1 MNPNLN
7 ELLRW
12 SVANSTNPPDASAIS
27 NQGLNPNSL
36 NALFGGPTDA
46 ELMITSMEAIRSSNP
61 DVKLE
66 DKLVA
71 FDNFEQLVENIDN
84 ANNLESTRL
93 WGPLL
98 ECLDHEEGG
107 IRKMAAWCIGT
118 AVQNNIKG
126 QEMLLAKA
134 GLPKLV
140 KIATA
145 EGEATQVRKK
155 AIYALSSAC
164 RNYQPAMDVL
174 TDELRKLGKRS
185 ASVDAKDMEACDE
198 LMEAL
203 KEAAF
208 ANS

>member
-1 MNPNLN
+1 MNPGLN
-7 ELLRW
+7 ELLKW
-12 SVANSTNPPDASAIS
+12 SVANSTNPPEASAIS

-36 NALFGGPTDA
+36 SALFGGPSDT
-46 ELMITSMEAIRSSNP
+46 ELMIKSMEAISSINP
-61 DVKLE
+61 SVNLE

-84 ANNLESTRL
+84 ANNLEPAQL

-98 ECLDHEEGG
+98 DCLDHEEGE

-118 AVQNNIKG
+118 AVQNNLKG
-126 QEMLLAKA
+126 QETLLAKA

-140 KIATA
+140 KLAISD
-145 EGEATQVRKK
+145 GEAANIRKK

-174 TDELRKLGKRS
+174 TNELRSLGKECEDVN
-185 ASVDAKDMEACDE
+185 ASDMEACDE
-198 LMEAL
+198 LMRVL
-203 KEAAF
+203 REAATV
-208 ANS
+208 